1 VRPVVVSHSFSWKL
15 FDLSTSVWCCRLM
28 LNKEEPEP
36 EPEQVEHARFDCAIA
51 YGVEFVWE
59 KFEQH
64 GEIKTGI
71 HLA

>member
-1 VRPVVVSHSFSWKL
+1 
-15 FDLSTSVWCCRLM
+15 M

>member
-1 VRPVVVSHSFSWKL
+1 M
-15 FDLSTSVWCCRLM
+15 WCRRLI
-28 LNKEEPEP
+28 LYKEEP
-36 EPEQVEHARFDCAIA
+36 EPEQVEYAQFDCDNA

-59 KFEQH
+59 EFEQH